1 MAATGEDFATRVA
14 AGWGRLD
21 ARQHVVGL
29 PARTVA
35 NQGERT

>member
-1 MAATGEDFATRVA
+1 MAATGEDFAASIA
-14 AGWGRLD
+14 AGRGRLD

-29 PARTVA
+29 PARAVA